1 MFSRQ
6 AKVFLQPIR
15 GTYKFDTYSFSLLLT
30 APGLDRVD
38 RYGSFPPVKVFSPPF
53 SSYFLYSFL
62 LFSLTGGSPKYKRAC
77 FTARPFFFLA

>member
-1 MFSRQ
+1 MFFGS
-6 AKVFLQPIR
+6 AKVFTLLIR

-53 SSYFLYSFL
+53 SSYFLFTPS
-62 LFSLTGGSPKYKRAC
+62 C
-77 FTARPFFFLA
+77 FFP